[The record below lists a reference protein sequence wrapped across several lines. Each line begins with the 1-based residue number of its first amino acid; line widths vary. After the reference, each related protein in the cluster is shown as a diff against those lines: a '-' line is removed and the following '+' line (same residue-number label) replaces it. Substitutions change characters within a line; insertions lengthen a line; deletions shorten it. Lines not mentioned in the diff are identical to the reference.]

1 MSSRLTELRA
11 YSLLNRFKQ
20 AVEQHTSVLFSILE
34 RTPCTGSARPKILL
48 MNILVHEYIDKRL
61 GVFVKQFSIVQE
73 MNKPALVIGLA
84 TMLLI
89 AIAMALV
96 RQQDVSG
103 VRIIVHG
110 ADVNGANGT
119 TGANGAN
126 GNNTNGAN
134 GITTTALMELA
145 AMLRRIPV

>member
-1 MSSRLTELRA
+1 M
-11 YSLLNRFKQ
+11 
-20 AVEQHTSVLFSILE
+20 
-34 RTPCTGSARPKILL
+34 
-48 MNILVHEYIDKRL
+48 
-61 GVFVKQFSIVQE
+61 KQFSIVQE

>member
-1 MSSRLTELRA
+1 M
-11 YSLLNRFKQ
+11 
-20 AVEQHTSVLFSILE
+20 
-34 RTPCTGSARPKILL
+34 
-48 MNILVHEYIDKRL
+48 
-61 GVFVKQFSIVQE
+61 KQFSIVQE

-126 GNNTNGAN
+126 GTTCFESSGTRGNFVTAN
-134 GITTTALMELA
+134 SGVLGSSWIFLYSVM
-145 AMLRRIPV
+145 RRGLTVFQHAWNVILVTHAETF